1 MNRGRLDGGRGE
13 RSWTGKP
20 RPDKQNP
27 GANGGKGATGLKLVR
42 MGDDDLDTGLR
53 LEEALGLLETVPHGV
68 AVLDPQGQ
76 VVFANE
82 PLAALHA
89 WPSQSALLGCS
100 WRELYDAEEVARL
113 ERDALPAAQA
123 GRAWRGEATGRR
135 RGGISFPQELVLA
148 PLPGGRLAVA
158 VRDLSVAH
166 EARDR
171 MSELVYRDPLTG
183 LPNRRLFDDRLR
195 IALAQAHRYR
205 HRLAVIFVDLDR
217 FKQVNDTLGHAAGDE
232 LLKAVA
238 VRLAACVREGDTV
251 ARLAGDEF
259 TLLLPGIHYAE
270 DVAVVSRKLSEAL
283 RRPFRIDGH
292 DVRATASGGVSLFP
306 EDGEDAES
314 LLRSADTAMYRAKER
329 GRDNFQ
335 LFSPAMAEKALQR
348 RALEES
354 LRQALEKREMTLHY
368 QPCLELA
375 TGRVAGLEALLRWQR
390 PELGLVLPKDF
401 IALADFTGV
410 ILSVGP
416 WVLETACRQAQEWRR
431 RGNRRLRMMV
441 NLSAYELQQEDLVV
455 HVEKALAA
463 SGLEPDALHIE
474 VPEGYA
480 MQDLDRAV
488 ETLRTLRSVGVH
500 LAIDGFGAGFSSL
513 AHLRRLPID
522 ALKIDLAF
530 VRGATTDP
538 DDASVVTAV
547 IAVAHSLGLRVVAQG
562 VETEAQ
568 VALLRS
574 LRCDEVQGFLWSAPV
589 PADECEKLLVAGVL
603 PAPTLRR
610 AGSRR
615 KASGRRS
622 GHR

>member
-1 MNRGRLDGGRGE
+1 MGE
-13 RSWTGKP
+13 RLE
-20 RPDKQNP
+20 
-27 GANGGKGATGLKLVR
+27 TGL
-42 MGDDDLDTGLR
+42 GP
-53 LEEALGLLETVPHGV
+53 EEAMSLLAAVPHAV
-68 AVLDPQGQ
+68 AVIDSQG
-76 VVFANE
+76 VLVFANE
-82 PLAALHA
+82 ACAALHA
-89 WPSQSALLGCS
+89 FPTASALVGCS
-100 WRELYDAEEVARL
+100 WRELFDAEEAARL
-113 ERDALPAAQA
+113 EREALAVARQ
-123 GRAWRGEATGRR
+123 GRPWRGEATGRR
-135 RGGISFPQELVLA
+135 RDGISFPQELALA
-148 PLPGGRLAVA
+148 PLPGGRVAVA
-158 VRDLSVAH
+158 VRDLTRLHQAEEH
-166 EARDR
+166 
-171 MSELVYRDPLTG
+171 MSALVYRDPLTG
-183 LPNRRLFDDRLR
+183 LPNRRLFDDRLQ

-238 VRLAACVREGDTV
+238 GRLAACVREGDTV

-270 DVAVVSRKLSEAL
+270 DVSVVSRKLTEAL

-292 DVRATASGGVSLFP
+292 DVRTTASGGVSLFP

-335 LFSPAMAEKALQR
+335 LFSPAMAEKALER
-348 RALEES
+348 RSLEQS

-375 TGRVAGLEALLRWQR
+375 TGRVAGVEALLRWQR
-390 PELGLVLPKDF
+390 PELGVVLPKDF

-416 WVLETACRQAQEWRR
+416 WVLETACRQAQAWRR
-431 RGNRRLRMMV
+431 RGSRRLRMMV
-441 NLSAYELQQEDLVV
+441 NLSAYELQQEDLVI

-480 MQDLDRAV
+480 MQNLDRAV
-488 ETLRTLRSVGVH
+488 ETLRALRSVGVH

-530 VRGATTDP
+530 VRGATSDP

-547 IAVAHSLGLRVVAQG
+547 IAVAHSLGLRVVALG

-574 LRCDEVQGFLWSAPV
+574 LRCDEVQGFLWSPPV
-589 PADECEKLLVAGVL
+589 PAEECEKLLVAGVL

-610 AGSRR
+610 AGTRR
-615 KASGRRS
+615 KGAGRRS
-622 GHR
+622 SRR

>member
-1 MNRGRLDGGRGE
+1 MGE
-13 RSWTGKP
+13 RLS
-20 RPDKQNP
+20 
-27 GANGGKGATGLKLVR
+27 AGLSP
-42 MGDDDLDTGLR
+42 
-53 LEEALGLLETVPHGV
+53 EEALGLLGTVPHGL
-68 AVLDPQGQ
+68 ALLDAEGR
-76 VVFANE
+76 VVFANAAC
-82 PLAALHA
+82 AALHA
-89 WPSQSALLGCS
+89 WPSAEALAGCS
-100 WRELYDAEEVARL
+100 WRELFDAEEATRIEREGFSAAR
-113 ERDALPAAQA
+113 A
-123 GRAWRGEATGRR
+123 GRPWSGEATGRR
-135 RGGISFPQELVLA
+135 RDGISFPQEIVLS
-148 PLPGGRLAVA
+148 PLPGGRVALA
-158 VRDLSVAH
+158 VRDLTGTRQA
-166 EARDR
+166 EER
-171 MSELVYRDPLTG
+171 MSALVYRDPLTG
-183 LPNRRLFDDRLR
+183 LPNRRLFDDRLQ

-217 FKQVNDTLGHAAGDE
+217 FKHVNDTLGHAAGDE

-238 VRLAACVREGDTV
+238 GRLAACVREGDTV

-270 DVAVVSRKLSEAL
+270 DVSVVSRKLIEAL

-292 DVRATASGGVSLFP
+292 DVRTTASGGVSLFP

-314 LLRSADTAMYRAKER
+314 LLKSADTAMYRAKER

-335 LFSPAMAEKALQR
+335 LFSPAMAE
-348 RALEES
+348 RALERRSLEQS

-375 TGRVAGLEALLRWQR
+375 TGRVSGVEALLRWQR
-390 PELGLVLPKDF
+390 PELGVVLPKDF

-416 WVLETACRQAQEWRR
+416 WVLDTACRQAQEWRR
-431 RGNRRLRMMV
+431 RGSRRLRMMV
-441 NLSAYELQQEDLVV
+441 NLSAYELQQEDLVT
-455 HVEKALAA
+455 HVERALRA
-463 SGLEPDALHIE
+463 SGLEPDALHLE

-480 MQDLDRAV
+480 MQNLDRAV
-488 ETLRTLRSVGVH
+488 ETLRALRSVGVH

-522 ALKIDLAF
+522 ALKIDLSF

-547 IAVAHSLGLRVVAQG
+547 IAVAHSLGLRVVALG
-562 VETEAQ
+562 VESDAQ

-574 LRCDEVQGFLWSAPV
+574 LGCDEVQGFLWSPPV
-589 PADECEKLLVAGVL
+589 AAAECEKLLAGGML

-610 AGSRR
+610 AGTRR
-615 KASGRRS
+615 KARGRRP
-622 GHR
+622 GRR